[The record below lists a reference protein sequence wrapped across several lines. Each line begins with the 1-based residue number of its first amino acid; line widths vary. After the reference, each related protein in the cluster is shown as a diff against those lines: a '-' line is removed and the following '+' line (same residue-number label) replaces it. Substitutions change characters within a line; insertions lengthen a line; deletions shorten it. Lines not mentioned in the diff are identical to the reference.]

1 MDMKKENKKVTIED
15 LSTKIE
21 NLAKIVKEG
30 FGVMATKE
38 DLKDLATK
46 AALEALAV
54 MTTNRFDGVEDEVDK
69 LRHHMDKRFEGLELK
84 VSSYASGWSRDF
96 DRLHEW
102 MEELDKRVNKVED
115 KLVRK

>member
-1 MDMKKENKKVTIED
+1 MKKETKKMTIED
-15 LSTKIE
+15 LATIV
-21 NLAKIVKEG
+21 AKG
-30 FGVMATKE
+30 FESVDKRFDLMATKSDLE
-38 DLKDLATK
+38 DLAI
-46 AALEALAV
+46 
-54 MTTNRFDGVEDEVDK
+54 MTAKGFEDVSSRFDRVEDDVDK
-69 LRHHMDKRFEGLELK
+69 LRHHMEKRFEGLELK